1 MIIILNEAD
10 FSANNLGQVEVETDI
25 MDFTKNAILASGN
38 ASMTGEQ
45 KSALDNLFKAMGVDG
60 SNDVM
65 SKMVKVYIP
74 MLAND
79 VSKALVNYAD
89 EDFTVDLA
97 LNSANWKFQNRGL
110 IGLASGQNITLTN
123 NSVLNTTNY
132 SCFVLRTA
140 KMVTG
145 VADGSKTL
153 VLRGKITTTKFLG
166 PSYNSA
172 SSNNYIQMNNY
183 GAKWMPDTIKTA
195 DDISTNVFM
204 YKDSTCRYRFG
215 KTWGIQSSPGTL
227 TDMTGETQQNLY
239 CFGVSDM
246 NMAMPYGVAMIGEGM
261 ELEVAQNIAEKI
273 DNLANAFGVTNV

>member
-1 MIIILNEAD
+1 MIIVLNEAD
-10 FSANNLGQVEVETDI
+10 FSANNLGQVEVETDL
-25 MDFTKNAILASGN
+25 MDFTKNAIIASGN
-38 ASMTGEQ
+38 DTMTGEQ

-89 EDFTVDLA
+89 EEFTVDLA

-123 NSVLNTTNY
+123 NSVLNTNNY

-140 KMVTG
+140 KMVTS
-145 VADGSKTL
+145 VADSSYTL
-153 VLRGKITTTKFLG
+153 ILRGKTTTSKFLG

-172 SSNNYIQMNNY
+172 SSNNIIQMNNY
-183 GAKWMPDTIKTA
+183 GAKWMPEKNKTD

-215 KTWGIQSSPGTL
+215 KTWDIQSTPGTL
-227 TDMTGETQQNLY
+227 TDMTGETQQTLY
-239 CFGVSDM
+239 CFGLAGM

-261 ELEVAQNIAEKI
+261 EFEVAQNIAEKI
-273 DNLANAFGVTNV
+273 DNLANALGVTNV